1 MSHEPV
7 DTNTISLQQIMEKI
21 LIQRENFSSTK
32 QVQQYLLSMPLD
44 PQSATNM
51 KFE

>member
-1 MSHEPV
+1 MAQEPV
-7 DTNTISLQQIMEKI
+7 DFNTVGLQNIMEKI

-44 PQSATNM
+44 PQSTQNL